1 MVQKLLNM
9 GAVQYITMATYRVLI
24 GEGKG
29 EYEGNYV
36 AVAELPTGGCLVA
49 VAPTRK
55 EAYKRIKIGLD
66 YYRHKM
72 EYTGFQVDEDGGE
85 FEAPQLG
92 MVPIGEEPQLNN

>member
-1 MVQKLLNM
+1 M
-9 GAVQYITMATYRVLI
+9 MATYRVLI

-55 EAYKRIKIGLD
+55 EAYKKIRIGLD
-66 YYRHKM
+66 YYRHKV
-72 EYTGFQVDEDGGE
+72 EDAGADYRANGEDEE

-92 MVPIGEEPQLNN
+92 MYPNEGAAQQNN